1 MLAQLTAGALSKS
14 SPSTNAKFRCWPI
27 DWDVYLH
34 MNNACY
40 FRVAEL
46 ARWRQ
51 STQAGM
57 FGVAIQKRWMFIVVE
72 QNIRYCK
79 PILPFQ
85 SYVVR
90 SEMRVL
96 DGKFTEYQHYFQANE
111 RADAQVFAQITM
123 RCVVKHASG
132 KTVTPAEVIET
143 CPSILRWL
151 AAPKV

>member
-1 MLAQLTAGALSKS
+1 MAVGALSKS
-14 SPSTNAKFRCWPI
+14 SPSIIAKFRCWPI
-27 DWDVYLH
+27 DLDVYMH

-51 STQAGM
+51 STQAGL

-72 QNIRYCK
+72 QNIRYHK

-85 SYVVR
+85 RYFVR

-96 DGKFTEYQHYFQANE
+96 DGKFTEYQHFFQANE
-111 RADAQVFAQITM
+111 RADSLVYAQITM

-143 CPSILRWL
+143 CPGILRWL
-151 AAPKV
+151 ATPNKP